1 MQGFTSYSIMPL
13 RLVGIIG
20 FMMAGFSFLIGL
32 TYATLKIL
40 NWDGYPIGLAPFI
53 IGNFFLFGLL
63 FIFVGIIGEYILSIQ
78 TYVKKR
84 PLVTEKDRINF

>member
-1 MQGFTSYSIMPL
+1 MFGGQKGKGGVRCTDSHM
-13 RLVGIIG
+13 
-20 FMMAGFSFLIGL
+20 
-32 TYATLKIL
+32 
-40 NWDGYPIGLAPFI
+40 LAWPNIPWINVCGVF